1 MDLFGG
7 LCWVF
12 MRHMGSLVAPRELSC
27 LEHVG
32 SQSRTELPSL
42 ALEGGLLTLDHQGGL
57 RKNFL
62 NLVIPKK
69 VKGLVTL
76 VVSDSL

>member
-42 ALEGGLLTLDHQGGL
+42 ALEGGLLNTGSSGRSQEE
-57 RKNFL
+57 F
-62 NLVIPKK
+62 
-69 VKGLVTL
+69 
-76 VVSDSL
+76 S